1 MDRDEERRIIAQVCA
16 GDTNAFEAL
25 VVAYQKQVYNLALRT
40 VGNEEDAADMTQEVF
55 LRAYRALGTFRGE
68 SKFSVWLYR
77 LTTNVC
83 IDFLRSRRRHPTV
96 SLTASE
102 DDDEQPQF
110 DLPADE
116 SVGPEQQLTRSEMR
130 RSVARGLD
138 SLPDDARKIL
148 ILRELDGLSYAEIGK
163 VLHLEA
169 GTVKSRLFRAR
180 HVQPTP
186 IRRAA
191 QPRPAARKRPAA
203 GRTSPLLPISV
214 MAACLAL
221 ILGATLWF
229 VPHRSQPS
237 GADTAL
243 DNAQAPTV
251 TLSPSV
257 KEEDA
262 DGRKQ
267 DSLPAPESAP
277 VLDDSVSSLLFS
289 VPAESSA
296 DSTTLHISDRK
307 TIEAL
312 SALLVRTQP
321 VQPLDADRTPLCVL
335 EETSADGVT
344 TRVTVWCDGKDVVF
358 ISSTDTQY
366 YRVPD
371 AAAEFCRL
379 TGLPE
384 N

>member
-1 MDRDEERRIIAQVCA
+1 MSACEHYQQQISQLLDGELPPEQVQTLRAHLRTCP
-16 GDTNAFEAL
+16 EC
-25 VVAYQKQVYNLALRT
+25 QRVYDGFLALQAAVR
-40 VGNEEDAADMTQEVF
+40 DAAAAPPAD
-55 LRAYRALGTFRGE
+55 
-68 SKFSVWLYR
+68 
-77 LTTNVC
+77 
-83 IDFLRSRRRHPTV
+83 
-96 SLTASE
+96 LTARIMQQVRQEPVPMPPRSAA
-102 DDDEQPQF
+102 
-110 DLPADE
+110 PAR
-116 SVGPEQQLTRSEMR
+116 P
-130 RSVARGLD
+130 
-138 SLPDDARKIL
+138 
-148 ILRELDGLSYAEIGK
+148 
-163 VLHLEA
+163 
-169 GTVKSRLFRAR
+169 AR

-191 QPRPAARKRPAA
+191 QPRPGAF
-203 GRTSPLLPISV
+203 
-214 MAACLAL
+214 AL

-358 ISSTDTQY
+358 VSSTDTQY

>member
-1 MDRDEERRIIAQVCA
+1 MNTCEHYRLQISQLLDGELPEAQQQ
-16 GDTNAFEAL
+16 T
-25 VVAYQKQVYNLALRT
+25 
-40 VGNEEDAADMTQEVF
+40 
-55 LRAYRALGTFRGE
+55 LRAHLHTCPDCQRVYD
-68 SKFSVWLYR
+68 
-77 LTTNVC
+77 
-83 IDFLRSRRRHPTV
+83 DFLTLQAAVRGTAAEPPAD
-96 SLTASE
+96 LTARIM
-102 DDDEQPQF
+102 
-110 DLPADE
+110 
-116 SVGPEQQLTRSEMR
+116 QQ
-130 RSVARGLD
+130 V
-138 SLPDDARKIL
+138 
-148 ILRELDGLSYAEIGK
+148 
-163 VLHLEA
+163 
-169 GTVKSRLFRAR
+169 R
-180 HVQPTP
+180 HEPV
-186 IRRAA
+186 
-191 QPRPAARKRPAA
+191 PAARPAQPMPARRAPHPKPKSKKRPD
-203 GRTSPLLPISV
+203 GRISPLLPISV

-289 VPAESSA
+289 VPAEDSA

-321 VQPLDADRTPLCVL
+321 VQPLDADRAPLCVL

-358 ISSTDTQY
+358 VSSTDTQY

>member
-1 MDRDEERRIIAQVCA
+1 MNTCEHYRLQISQLLDGELPEAQQQ
-16 GDTNAFEAL
+16 T
-25 VVAYQKQVYNLALRT
+25 
-40 VGNEEDAADMTQEVF
+40 
-55 LRAYRALGTFRGE
+55 LRAHLHTCPDCQRVYD
-68 SKFSVWLYR
+68 
-77 LTTNVC
+77 
-83 IDFLRSRRRHPTV
+83 DFLTLQAAVRGTAAEPPAD
-96 SLTASE
+96 LTARIM
-102 DDDEQPQF
+102 
-110 DLPADE
+110 
-116 SVGPEQQLTRSEMR
+116 QQ
-130 RSVARGLD
+130 V
-138 SLPDDARKIL
+138 
-148 ILRELDGLSYAEIGK
+148 
-163 VLHLEA
+163 
-169 GTVKSRLFRAR
+169 R
-180 HVQPTP
+180 HEPV
-186 IRRAA
+186 
-191 QPRPAARKRPAA
+191 PAARPAQPMPARRAPHPKPKSKKRPD
-203 GRTSPLLPISV
+203 GRISPLLPISV

-358 ISSTDTQY
+358 VSSTDTQY

>member
-1 MDRDEERRIIAQVCA
+1 MNICEHYRLQISQLLDGELPEAQQQ
-16 GDTNAFEAL
+16 T
-25 VVAYQKQVYNLALRT
+25 
-40 VGNEEDAADMTQEVF
+40 
-55 LRAYRALGTFRGE
+55 LRAHLHTCPDCQRVYE
-68 SKFSVWLYR
+68 
-77 LTTNVC
+77 
-83 IDFLRSRRRHPTV
+83 DFLTLQAAVRGTAAEPPAD
-96 SLTASE
+96 LTARIMQQVRL
-102 DDDEQPQF
+102 QPA
-110 DLPADE
+110 PA
-116 SVGPEQQLTRSEMR
+116 
-130 RSVARGLD
+130 AR
-138 SLPDDARKIL
+138 PA
-148 ILRELDGLSYAEIGK
+148 
-163 VLHLEA
+163 
-169 GTVKSRLFRAR
+169 
-180 HVQPTP
+180 QPTP
-186 IRRAA
+186 VRRA
-191 QPRPAARKRPAA
+191 PRTKETAKKRPD
-203 GRTSPLLPISV
+203 GRISPLLPISV

-243 DNAQAPTV
+243 DNAQASTV

-358 ISSTDTQY
+358 VSSTDTQY

-379 TGLPE
+379 TGLPK

>member
-1 MDRDEERRIIAQVCA
+1 MNTCEHYRLQISQLLDGELPEAQQQ
-16 GDTNAFEAL
+16 T
-25 VVAYQKQVYNLALRT
+25 
-40 VGNEEDAADMTQEVF
+40 
-55 LRAYRALGTFRGE
+55 LRAHLHTCPDCQCVYE
-68 SKFSVWLYR
+68 
-77 LTTNVC
+77 
-83 IDFLRSRRRHPTV
+83 DFLTLQAAVRGTAAEPPAD
-96 SLTASE
+96 LTARIM
-102 DDDEQPQF
+102 
-110 DLPADE
+110 
-116 SVGPEQQLTRSEMR
+116 QQ
-130 RSVARGLD
+130 V
-138 SLPDDARKIL
+138 
-148 ILRELDGLSYAEIGK
+148 
-163 VLHLEA
+163 
-169 GTVKSRLFRAR
+169 R
-180 HVQPTP
+180 HEPV
-186 IRRAA
+186 
-191 QPRPAARKRPAA
+191 PAARPAQPMPAHRAPHPKPKSKKRPD
-203 GRTSPLLPISV
+203 GRISPLLPISV

-358 ISSTDTQY
+358 VSSTDTQY

>member
-1 MDRDEERRIIAQVCA
+1 MNTCEHYRLQISQLLDGELPEAQQQ
-16 GDTNAFEAL
+16 T
-25 VVAYQKQVYNLALRT
+25 
-40 VGNEEDAADMTQEVF
+40 
-55 LRAYRALGTFRGE
+55 LRAHLHTCPDCQRVYE
-68 SKFSVWLYR
+68 
-77 LTTNVC
+77 
-83 IDFLRSRRRHPTV
+83 DFLTLQAAVRGTAAEPPAE
-96 SLTASE
+96 LTARIM
-102 DDDEQPQF
+102 
-110 DLPADE
+110 
-116 SVGPEQQLTRSEMR
+116 QQ
-130 RSVARGLD
+130 V
-138 SLPDDARKIL
+138 
-148 ILRELDGLSYAEIGK
+148 
-163 VLHLEA
+163 
-169 GTVKSRLFRAR
+169 R
-180 HVQPTP
+180 HEPV
-186 IRRAA
+186 
-191 QPRPAARKRPAA
+191 PAARPAQPMPARRAPHPKPKSKKRPD
-203 GRTSPLLPISV
+203 GRISPLLPISV

-296 DSTTLHISDRK
+296 DSMTLHISDRK

>member
-1 MDRDEERRIIAQVCA
+1 MNTCEHYRLQISQLLDGELPEAQQQ
-16 GDTNAFEAL
+16 T
-25 VVAYQKQVYNLALRT
+25 
-40 VGNEEDAADMTQEVF
+40 
-55 LRAYRALGTFRGE
+55 LRAHLHTCPDCQRVYE
-68 SKFSVWLYR
+68 
-77 LTTNVC
+77 
-83 IDFLRSRRRHPTV
+83 DFLTLQAAVRGTAAEPPAD
-96 SLTASE
+96 LTARIMQQVRL
-102 DDDEQPQF
+102 QPA
-110 DLPADE
+110 PA
-116 SVGPEQQLTRSEMR
+116 
-130 RSVARGLD
+130 AR
-138 SLPDDARKIL
+138 PA
-148 ILRELDGLSYAEIGK
+148 
-163 VLHLEA
+163 
-169 GTVKSRLFRAR
+169 
-180 HVQPTP
+180 QPTP
-186 IRRAA
+186 VRRA
-191 QPRPAARKRPAA
+191 PRTKETAKKRPD
-203 GRTSPLLPISV
+203 GRISPLLPISV

-243 DNAQAPTV
+243 DNAQASTV

-257 KEEDA
+257 KEEDV

-358 ISSTDTQY
+358 VSSTDTQY

>member
-1 MDRDEERRIIAQVCA
+1 MNTCEHYRLQISQLLDGELPEAQQQ
-16 GDTNAFEAL
+16 T
-25 VVAYQKQVYNLALRT
+25 
-40 VGNEEDAADMTQEVF
+40 
-55 LRAYRALGTFRGE
+55 LRAHLHTCPDCQCVYE
-68 SKFSVWLYR
+68 
-77 LTTNVC
+77 
-83 IDFLRSRRRHPTV
+83 DFLTLQAAVRGTAAEPPAE
-96 SLTASE
+96 LTARIM
-102 DDDEQPQF
+102 
-110 DLPADE
+110 
-116 SVGPEQQLTRSEMR
+116 QQ
-130 RSVARGLD
+130 V
-138 SLPDDARKIL
+138 
-148 ILRELDGLSYAEIGK
+148 
-163 VLHLEA
+163 
-169 GTVKSRLFRAR
+169 R
-180 HVQPTP
+180 HEPV
-186 IRRAA
+186 
-191 QPRPAARKRPAA
+191 PAARPAQPMPARRAPHPKPKSKKRPD
-203 GRTSPLLPISV
+203 GRISPLLPISV

-243 DNAQAPTV
+243 DNAQASTV

-289 VPAESSA
+289 VPAEDSA

-321 VQPLDADRTPLCVL
+321 VQPLDADQTPLCVL

-358 ISSTDTQY
+358 VSSTDTQY